1 MEIVRTVGGVSRKQW
16 LLVLAIGAIAFAAY
30 VAFTGG
36 EAEAATVIWKN
47 GKLYQW
53 FNGCWWQYY
62 PAAQQWFGCVP
73 TPYGY

>member
-1 MEIVRTVGGVSRKQW
+1 MSVTRRHW
-16 LLVLAIGAIAFAAY
+16 LLLVTALALAVAAWFAFGMGDADA
-30 VAFTGG
+30 GN
-36 EAEAATVIWKN
+36 VIWKN